1 MNGGKHILNYLTA
14 ILHAISKENK
24 ACLSYVIHLLGIH
37 AFIAP
42 FSKTGNKYVLLSY
55 FQALKNPL
63 LPPLSRLCS
72 EGCAVTQPFFPH
84 NGYLLFEGEGEKSHG
99 LPASLS
105 RLGLLHLCKASPR
118 LAGKFQEDAD
128 NIHGHRGK
136 SCRQQGT
143 KPALLT
149 STC

>member
-55 FQALKNPL
+55 FQALKNPT
-63 LPPLSRLCS
+63 
-72 EGCAVTQPFFPH
+72 A
-84 NGYLLFEGEGEKSHG
+84 
-99 LPASLS
+99 ASIVQVV
-105 RLGLLHLCKASPR
+105 
-118 LAGKFQEDAD
+118 F
-128 NIHGHRGK
+128 
-136 SCRQQGT
+136 
-143 KPALLT
+143 
-149 STC
+149 